1 VGAGLEKERP
11 GGPEDWLIRRHE
23 SIEYGVMS
31 IGCGNVSGGG
41 PRWRVAGKT
50 SSGLRSRQSGAR
62 CGLSGAGAGAGA
74 GLNQYLN
81 LNT

>member
-1 VGAGLEKERP
+1 MGTGLEKERP

-41 PRWRVAGKT
+41 WRPQLAGGGQDIFG
-50 SSGLRSRQSGAR
+50 SQVSAIGSQVRVRVRVRA
-62 CGLSGAGAGAGA
+62 
-74 GLNQYLN
+74 
-81 LNT
+81 